1 MKKEKELKT
10 NVGLEKQLNQV
21 SRFEFRDVNI
31 SDIQY
36 VSGAQR
42 YIDQTDSNYPF
53 ILNTPKGD
61 FVYDGH
67 DLVEEAK
74 HSGAE
79 TIRAFVHIVD
89 EHDDALIELLNLGN
103 RTKTP
108 GGKVRIAETILR
120 LRNCK
125 KHLEDAGENI
135 TRYSHGG
142 NRRGASFTNDNVQ
155 NIRIILEN
163 YSGLKRSSI
172 NEYLANAEG
181 IDDETLLKLAN
192 GILQPS
198 KDKSVTDSRLIHATK
213 NFCRNIQKNKTES
226 IMKLESDG
234 VSQDEIFKIISSK
247 VFAAFNEDT
256 TGKNVTVFDEILGQV
271 SKPDKSKQPVKS
283 VAEDILD
290 SIIGEGSGEVESSK
304 SKTDIQSSNKTD
316 EESIAPA
323 SSEPMHVSRIRE
335 IGQYLISLADS
346 GSNEMDMAE
355 RIEAVIVSLTE
366 AVVVLRK
373 LDDDRLAA

>member
-1 MKKEKELKT
+1 MWR
-10 NVGLEKQLNQV
+10 KQN
-21 SRFEFRDVNI
+21 
-31 SDIQY
+31 
-36 VSGAQR
+36 
-42 YIDQTDSNYPF
+42 
-53 ILNTPKGD
+53 
-61 FVYDGH
+61 
-67 DLVEEAK
+67 
-74 HSGAE
+74 SGAE

-155 NIRIILEN
+155 NIRIVLEN

-198 KDKSVTDSRLIHATK
+198 KDKSVTDSRFVHATK

-226 IMKLESDG
+226 IMKLENDG
-234 VSQDEIFKIISSK
+234 VSKDEIFKIISSK

-283 VAEDILD
+283 AVEDIVDEIIEED
-290 SIIGEGSGEVESSK
+290 SAKVELPK
-304 SKTDIQSSNKTD
+304 RETNTQSLNKTVG
-316 EESIAPA
+316 ESNVPA
-323 SSEPMHVSRIRE
+323 SSEPDHVSTIRQ
-335 IGQYLISLADS
+335 IGQYLIELANS
-346 GSNEMDMAE
+346 GANENEMAE
-355 RIEAVIVSLTE
+355 RIEAVILSLTE
-366 AVVVLRK
+366 VVAILRK
-373 LDDDRLAA
+373 SDDDRLAA

>member
-1 MKKEKELKT
+1 MKKEKEIKT

-74 HSGAE
+74 NSGAE

-125 KHLEDAGENI
+125 KRLEDAGENI

-155 NIRIILEN
+155 NIRIVLEN

-198 KDKSVTDSRLIHATK
+198 KDKSVTDSRFVHATK

-226 IMKLESDG
+226 IMKLENDG

-290 SIIGEGSGEVESSK
+290 SIIEEDSAKVESPK
-304 SKTDIQSSNKTD
+304 SETNIQSSIKRMENQMYRQALNRIM
-316 EESIAPA
+316 SP
-323 SSEPMHVSRIRE
+323 RIRK
-335 IGQYLISLADS
+335 IGQYLIDLADS
-346 GSNEMDMAE
+346 GAMRMDMAE

-366 AVVVLRK
+366 VVASSGNRMMIG
-373 LDDDRLAA
+373 